1 MTVTA
6 RSVGEARTRV
16 DGPAKV
22 RGEATYAFEQPVEN
36 PAYLYPLTATVA
48 RGRVVDVDA
57 SRAEALEGVLL
68 VMSHLNAPRLASTED
83 GEYTILQSNG
93 VAFRGQLIGGVVAE
107 TSEIARHAAELVRV
121 EYDVHEHDT
130 ELRADRDDLYE
141 PGEVNPDQ
149 ETTTEDGAVDAA
161 LAGAAVVVDHTY
173 STPMEHNNPMEPHAT
188 LAVWEDG
195 PRLRLY
201 DSTQGAHGVRRTLA
215 PIFGLDPEH
224 VTVVSPYVGV
234 GFGSKGLPHAHNVLV
249 SLAARMLPGRP
260 VKLALTRQQL
270 FTLAGYRTPTIQRVR
285 LGADAEGRLVALSHE
300 AVEQTSRIKEFAEQ
314 TTVVSRVMYAADTR
328 RTTHRLAALDV
339 AVPSWM
345 RAPGEAPGMYGLE
358 SAMDELADACG
369 IDPVEL
375 RVRNEPERDPETGK
389 PWSSRHL
396 VECLREGAE
405 RFGWTGA
412 GPRGFRDGDWL
423 VGTGVASSVYPT
435 MRMARST
442 ATIRFENGRYV
453 AEIGAADLGTG
464 TWTTLAQITADA
476 LGVDVDDVEARI
488 GDTTYPIASVAG
500 GSSGMNTWG
509 SAVVQAARA
518 FRDKFGGDPADGDEA
533 DGDVDQAAQ
542 DEDHAAYAF
551 GAQFVEARVHADTGE
566 IRVPRLLGV
575 FAAGRIVNPRT
586 ARSQFIGGMTMGLSM
601 ALHENS
607 AWDTRVGQVANH
619 DLAEYHVTVNA
630 DVGDIQAHWLDEHDP
645 YVNAMGTKGIGE
657 IGIVGTAAAVANA
670 VHSATGVR
678 VRTLPVTLDKVL
690 AGLPCPGRGAGGRGC
705 GNDRHRTAAARRDR
719 QGAERRVARARPD
732 PGRRGRERRVPRRA
746 LGLGRR
752 GGARR
757 RPAAARAGG
766 RARAGRARRVRPLPA
781 AHLPGPA

>member
-188 LAVWEDG
+188 VAVWEDG

-224 VTVVSPYVGV
+224 VTVVSPYVGG

-285 LGADAEGRLVALSHE
+285 LGADTDGRLVALSHE

-339 AVPSWM
+339 PVPSWM

-369 IDPVEL
+369 LDPIEL
-375 RVRNEPERDPETGK
+375 RVRNEPEKDPETGR

-396 VECLREGAE
+396 VECLHEGAA
-405 RFGWTGA
+405 RFGWSDRRPHGNRRE
-412 GPRGFRDGDWL
+412 GEWL
-423 VGTGVASSVYPT
+423 VGLGVAASTYPGFS
-435 MRMARST
+435 MPGS
-442 ATIRFENGRYV
+442 V
-453 AEIGAADLGTG
+453 AEIRYQDDGCYAVRIGAADIGTG
-464 TWTTLAQITADA
+464 TWTSLAQVAADA
-476 LGVDVDDVEARI
+476 LRCPFDCVQLEIGSTDLPMATVEGGSAGLSSWGATVVAAAEAFRGEHGDDPSP
-488 GDTTYPIASVAG
+488 GDTTRASSPEKPPDAEKY
-500 GSSGMNTWG
+500 
-509 SAVVQAARA
+509 AV
-518 FRDKFGGDPADGDEA
+518 
-533 DGDVDQAAQ
+533 
-542 DEDHAAYAF
+542 HSF
-551 GAQFVEARVHADTGE
+551 GAQFAEARVNVDTGE
-566 IRVPRLLGV
+566 VRVPRMLGM
-575 FAAGRIVNPRT
+575 FSCGRIVNPRT
-586 ARSQFIGGMTMGLSM
+586 ARSQFIGGMTFGISM
-601 ALHENS
+601 ALHEHS
-607 AWDTRVGQVANH
+607 VIDHRLGHVVTR
-619 DLAEYHVTVNA
+619 DLVDYHIPVNA
-630 DVGDIQAHWLDEHDP
+630 DIGDLEVGWLDEVDEHAN
-645 YVNAMGTKGIGE
+645 VRGTKGIGE
-657 IGIVGTAAAVANA
+657 IGIVGAAAAVASA
-670 VHSATGVR
+670 VHNATGIR
-678 VRTLPVTLDKVL
+678 VRDLPITPDKL
-690 AGLPCPGRGAGGRGC
+690 L
-705 GNDRHRTAAARRDR
+705 
-719 QGAERRVARARPD
+719 
-732 PGRRGRERRVPRRA
+732 
-746 LGLGRR
+746 
-752 GGARR
+752 
-757 RPAAARAGG
+757 
-766 RARAGRARRVRPLPA
+766 
-781 AHLPGPA
+781 